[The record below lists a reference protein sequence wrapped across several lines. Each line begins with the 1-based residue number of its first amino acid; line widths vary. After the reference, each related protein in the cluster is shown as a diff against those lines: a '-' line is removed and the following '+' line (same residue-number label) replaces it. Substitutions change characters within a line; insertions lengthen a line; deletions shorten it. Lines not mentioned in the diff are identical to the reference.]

1 MKMDQEL
8 LSSAQSG
15 PLHEH
20 PLYIKGIELRD
31 AGQWRPAFETIQMLQ
46 GAYPDDAELNEVF
59 DQIQMRTTMAHFQV
73 SNNATGT
80 RGGNW
85 RKIILGLLL
94 IVIVATAGYV
104 AYEFWIDPVIVHELR
119 VHQTASLRSKAD
131 EAIAAGDYAQA
142 RQALQQLANYLPE
155 DPATSEMLLRIER
168 VERSSELYATAKTLI
183 ARADWGQA
191 VEVLIEL
198 QTLDA
203 QYRDVPQ
210 LLRVAQESQALE
222 QQFRTAES
230 AFAAEEWVS
239 AITQYEAL
247 RQTSLSFRFEEVQA
261 RIFESHLR
269 YGQSLVM
276 KAGNNSELVTAALHH
291 FSAALSFKPIDS
303 EVLRERRLAEMYIA
317 ALNSQDRDELIELL
331 QAIYDEQPDYAG
343 NSAVQLLYL
352 TLLERAESAV
362 DSGDNDAGI
371 ADYQIAAHLQV
382 KNPEKAQDK
391 LIELTSAD
399 TP

>member
-31 AGQWRPAFETIQMLQ
+31 AGQWRQAFETFQMLQ
-46 GAYPDDAELNEVF
+46 GAYPHDAELNEVF
-59 DQIQMRTTMAHFQV
+59 DQIHMRTTMAHFQV
-73 SNNATGT
+73 SNKATGSR
-80 RGGNW
+80 RGNS

-119 VHQTASLRSKAD
+119 VRQTASLRSNAD
-131 EAIAAGDYAQA
+131 EAIAAGDYALA
-142 RQALQQLANYLPE
+142 RQTLQELSNYLPE
-155 DPATSEMLLRIER
+155 DPATIETLLRIER

-210 LLRVAQESQALE
+210 LLRIAQESQALE
-222 QQFRTAES
+222 QQFRIAES

-247 RQTSLSFRFEEVQA
+247 RQTSVSFKFEEIQA
-261 RIFESHLR
+261 RIFESHLS
-269 YGQSLVM
+269 YGRSLVQ
-276 KAGNNSELVTAALHH
+276 KAGNDLELVTTALHH
-291 FSAALSFKPIDS
+291 FSEALLFKPVDS
-303 EVLRERRLAEMYIA
+303 EALRERRLAEMYIA
-317 ALNSQDRDELIELL
+317 ALNSQDRDELVELL

-343 NSAVQLLYL
+343 NSAVQLLYF

-362 DSGDNDAGI
+362 DSGNKDAGI
-371 ADYQIAAHLQV
+371 ADYQIAARLQV
-382 KNPEKAQDK
+382 KNPEEAQVRLLD
-391 LIELTSAD
+391 LTSVD
-399 TP
+399 IP